1 MSLDDK
7 QNENIGK
14 LWGTVIELRSKSE
27 ASTQNL
33 MEHLF
38 GVSGNNGISG
48 RLKKVEEKVAVLTKE
63 LPETLNS
70 ISLRWHNDRKDL
82 IDQVNTYRYSEAPEI
97 YLAKKDFE
105 KQVALCDG
113 RQEKLE
119 ENKIRKVDVNIQ
131 LILLVLNLGVMITGI
146 VSIFVFL

>member
-14 LWGTVIELRSKSE
+14 LWGTVRELRSKSE

-63 LPETLNS
+63 LPETINS
-70 ISLRWHNDRKDL
+70 ISLRWRKDRKAL
-82 IDQVNTYRYSEAPEI
+82 MDQVNTYRYSEAPEI
-97 YLAKKDFE
+97 YLTKKDFQ
-105 KQVALCDG
+105 KQVALYAG
-113 RQEKLE
+113 RKEKLE
-119 ENKIRKVDVNIQ
+119 KNKVRKVDVNIQ
-131 LILLVLNLGVMITGI
+131 LILLVLNLGVMIKGI